1 MNAPVSVGPSI
12 RSFISFCRIEKG
24 LAANSLE
31 SYGRDLH
38 RFEDWIGSSVPV
50 PESPEKLRL
59 YLDFLYLHGLTGRSV
74 ARHLTTLRNFYR
86 FLLAEGKISA
96 DPTTLIPSPRQGRSL
111 PKVLNRQQI
120 DSISETP
127 DPDSPRGLRDRAM
140 IELIYSSGLRVTEL
154 CQVQITDLDRERG
167 ILRVTGKG
175 NKQRLVP
182 VGSSALSILN
192 QYLDGARQS
201 ILKQKASS
209 YLFVTS
215 RGTRMTRQ
223 GFSKALKVYGRGA
236 GVFQGISPHKLRHS
250 FATHLLEGGADLRSV
265 QTLLGHADISTT
277 QIYTHVT
284 QSRLKNML
292 EKHHPRA

>member
-12 RSFISFCRIEKG
+12 RSFLNFCRIEKG

-31 SYGRDLH
+31 SYGRDLQ
-38 RFEDWIGSSVPV
+38 RFEDWIGNSAPV
-50 PESPEKLRL
+50 PKSAEKLRE
-59 YLDFLYLHGLTGRSV
+59 YLDFLYSSGLSGRSV

-86 FLLAEGKISA
+86 FLLVEGKIPA
-96 DPTTLIPSPRQGRSL
+96 DPTSLIPSPRQGRVL
-111 PKVLNRQQI
+111 PKVLNRKQI
-120 DSISETP
+120 DSLSEVP
-127 DPDSPRGLRDRAM
+127 DPASPRGLRDRAM
-140 IELIYSSGLRVTEL
+140 IELVYSSGLRVSEL
-154 CQVQITDLDRERG
+154 CQIQLSELDRDKG

-182 VGSSALSILN
+182 VGTSALSALN
-192 QYLDGARQS
+192 LYLEDARQI
-201 ILKQKASS
+201 ILQGKASA

-215 RGTRMTRQ
+215 RGTGMTRQ
-223 GFSKALKVYGRGA
+223 GFSKALKLHGKFA
-236 GVFQGISPHKLRHS
+236 GMFHGISPHKLRHS
-250 FATHLLEGGADLRSV
+250 FATHLLEGGADLRTV

-284 QSRLKNML
+284 QSRLKDML

>member
-1 MNAPVSVGPSI
+1 
-12 RSFISFCRIEKG
+12 
-24 LAANSLE
+24 
-31 SYGRDLH
+31 
-38 RFEDWIGSSVPV
+38 
-50 PESPEKLRL
+50 
-59 YLDFLYLHGLTGRSV
+59 
-74 ARHLTTLRNFYR
+74 
-86 FLLAEGKISA
+86 
-96 DPTTLIPSPRQGRSL
+96 
-111 PKVLNRQQI
+111 
-120 DSISETP
+120 
-127 DPDSPRGLRDRAM
+127 
-140 IELIYSSGLRVTEL
+140 
-154 CQVQITDLDRERG
+154 
-167 ILRVTGKG
+167 
-175 NKQRLVP
+175 
-182 VGSSALSILN
+182 GSSALSILN

>member
-1 MNAPVSVGPSI
+1 MNAPVSAGPSI
-12 RSFISFCRIEKG
+12 RSFLSFCRIEKG
-24 LAANSLE
+24 LAPNSLE
-31 SYGRDLH
+31 SYGRDLY
-38 RFEDWIGSSVPV
+38 RFEEWLGSSAPV
-50 PESPEKLRL
+50 PEEAEKLRS
-59 YLDFLYLHGLTGRSV
+59 YLDSLYSAGLGGRSV

-86 FLLAEGKISA
+86 FLLVEGKIPA
-96 DPTTLIPSPRQGRSL
+96 DPTALISSPRQGRSL

-120 DSISETP
+120 DSLSVTP
-127 DPDSPRGLRDRAM
+127 DADLPRGLRDRAM

-154 CQVQITDLDRERG
+154 CQIQIPDLDRERG
-167 ILRVTGKG
+167 ILRITGKG

-182 VGSSALSILN
+182 VGSTALSALGEYIDGARLSILK
-192 QYLDGARQS
+192 G
-201 ILKQKASS
+201 KASP

-223 GFSKALKVYGRGA
+223 GFSKALKLHGQYA
-236 GVFQGISPHKLRHS
+236 GVFRGLSPHKLRHS